1 MHDTIPLTMI
11 AVQLTGYGGLDQ
23 LVYRTDVAVPTP
35 GPDEVLIR
43 ISAAGVNNTDI
54 NTRTGWYS
62 REISGSSGDAADGRT
77 DLGAASGWSGELQ
90 FPRIQG
96 ADACGRIVAVGAE
109 VHNDR
114 IGERV
119 LVSTMQTAYSGTEP
133 FATTVFGSEHDGG
146 FAQFAVAHTNETYA
160 VNCDWTDVELASIP
174 CAYSTAENMLHRIGL
189 GAERALITGA
199 SGGVGSAAVQL
210 AKRRGA
216 HITAVVADSKAEE
229 VCEAG
234 ADVTVSREADLVMMF
249 GENSFDVIIDVVAG
263 TVWTHVTRLL
273 RTGGRYIT
281 AGAIAGPIVEL
292 DVRDLYLKDLTL
304 KGSTYQDPTV
314 FPNLVGYIERGE
326 IRPLI
331 AAIYPLEEIAAAQTA
346 FLAKEFVGKIVLE
359 IPE

>member
-160 VNCDWTDVELASIP
+160 VNCDWTDVELVLDILETNEQIIEDKNPLKPNIHSGEIEFRNVSFSYDKNSEAKDKKVVIP
-174 CAYSTAENMLHRIGL
+174 GLSFTVPAGKTVALVGATGSGKSTIM
-189 GAERALITGA
+189 
-199 SGGVGSAAVQL
+199 
-210 AKRRGA
+210 
-216 HITAVVADSKAEE
+216 
-229 VCEAG
+229 
-234 ADVTVSREADLVMMF
+234 
-249 GENSFDVIIDVVAG
+249 
-263 TVWTHVTRLL
+263 RLL
-273 RTGGRYIT
+273 YRFYEIDGGQIFID
-281 AGAIAGPIVEL
+281 G
-292 DVRDLYLKDLTL
+292 
-304 KGSTYQDPTV
+304 
-314 FPNLVGYIERGE
+314 
-326 IRPLI
+326 
-331 AAIYPLEEIAAAQTA
+331 
-346 FLAKEFVGKIVLE
+346 
-359 IPE
+359 